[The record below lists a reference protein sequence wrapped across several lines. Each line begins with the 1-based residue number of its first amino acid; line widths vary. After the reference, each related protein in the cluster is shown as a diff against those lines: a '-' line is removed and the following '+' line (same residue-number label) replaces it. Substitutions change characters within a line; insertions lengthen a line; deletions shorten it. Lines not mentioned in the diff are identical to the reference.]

1 MADAVSLGFS
11 AFSTV
16 SNVAGYQRQ
25 ATAASAQGQYI
36 KRVDEQNAKMA
47 DAEAQ
52 DALDRGEL
60 TAQRR
65 GLETRQQI
73 GSTRA
78 SQAAQGVDVSSG
90 SAADVQASEA
100 GIGALDEMTIR
111 NNAAR
116 EAWGYKVE
124 AINERQAGQVAA
136 ITGDMTAAGYRAES
150 WGSALS
156 GAANTYGLYRQFNPS
171 TSKADLR
178 QSQYRTGGQFNL
190 FRK

>member
-1 MADAVSLGFS
+1 MGSIASLASLGISGFR
-11 AFSTV
+11 TV
-16 SNVAGYQRQ
+16 SDVAGYQRQ

-65 GLETRQQI
+65 GLEARQQI

-156 GAANTYGLYRQFNPS
+156 GAANTYGLYRQFS
-171 TSKADLR
+171 TNRADM
-178 QSQYRTGGQFNL
+178 RTSPYKVG
-190 FRK
+190 KP

>member
-1 MADAVSLGFS
+1 MGATAGLISVGIS
-11 AFSTV
+11 AFQTV
-16 SNVAGYQRQ
+16 SNFSQQQRQ
-25 ATAASAQGQYI
+25 ATASSAAGQYA

-47 DAEAQ
+47 DAQAQ

-60 TAQRR
+60 AAQRR

-78 SQAAQGVDVSSG
+78 AQAAQGVDVSSG

-100 GIGALDEMTIR
+100 GIGAMDEVMIR

-124 AINERQAGQVAA
+124 AINDRQAGQVAA
-136 ITGDMTAAGYRAES
+136 LTGDMEAAGYRAES
-150 WGSALS
+150 YGTLLS
-156 GAANTYGLYRQFNPS
+156 GAANTYGLYRQYN
-171 TSKADLR
+171 TNKADM
-178 QSQYRTGGQFNL
+178 RTSPYKVGRG
-190 FRK
+190 KG

>member
-1 MADAVSLGFS
+1 MGSVASMLSLGVSGFQ
-11 AFSTV
+11 TV
-16 SNVAGYQRQ
+16 SNFSALQRQ
-25 ATAASAQGQYI
+25 ASAASAQGQYV

-47 DAEAQ
+47 EAQAQ

-78 SQAAQGVDVSSG
+78 AQAAQGVDVSSG

-100 GIGALDEMTIR
+100 GIGAMDEVTIR

-124 AINERQAGQVAA
+124 AINQRQAGEVAA
-136 ITGDMTAAGYRAES
+136 ITGDTTAAGYRAES
-150 WGSALS
+150 YGSLLS
-156 GAANTYGLYRQFNPS
+156 GAANTYGLYRQYS
-171 TSKADLR
+171 TNKADLR
-178 QSQYRTGGQFNL
+178 TSPYKTGKG
-190 FRK
+190 R